1 MSERSRV
8 SRYIIARGRAVSRF
22 ASADVLPDCDGQAL
36 LRDKGRLHFVPGEP
50 HHRPT
55 PCALQYVVKWMI
67 SLVVARPP
75 AVVATIYL
83 NAFPF
88 EI

>member
-8 SRYIIARGRAVSRF
+8 SRYIIAMGRAVSRL
-22 ASADVLPDCDGQAL
+22 AHADVLQDCDERAL
-36 LRDKGRLHFVPGEP
+36 LQVRHRQRTVHFVTSEP

-55 PCALQYVVKWMI
+55 PCALQYVEKRMI

-75 AVVATIYL
+75 AVVATIY
-83 NAFPF
+83 
-88 EI
+88 